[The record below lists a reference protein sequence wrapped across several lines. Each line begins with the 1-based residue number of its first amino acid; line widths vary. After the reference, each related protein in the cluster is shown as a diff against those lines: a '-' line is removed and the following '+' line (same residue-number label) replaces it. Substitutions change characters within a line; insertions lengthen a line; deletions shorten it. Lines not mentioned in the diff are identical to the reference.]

1 MLVITEYS
9 NNGRIDLELYS
20 SKGKCWIGSGSTL
33 EKALAD
39 VDKITKPHKVLAVI
53 PEVAKK
59 KDLRN
64 LNQTHPELFI

>member
-1 MLVITEYS
+1 MLVITEYL
-9 NNGRIDLELYS
+9 NKGTLDLELYS
-20 SKGKCWIGSGSTL
+20 SKGECWIGSGSTL

-39 VDKITKPHKVLAVI
+39 IGKLKAPHKVLAVI
-53 PEVAKK
+53 PEVAKM

>member
-1 MLVITEYS
+1 MLIITKYLK
-9 NNGRIDLELYS
+9 NGSIDLELYS

-39 VDKITKPHKVLAVI
+39 VDKLAKPHKVLAI
-53 PEVAKK
+53 MPEVTSI
-59 KDLRN
+59 KDLHN